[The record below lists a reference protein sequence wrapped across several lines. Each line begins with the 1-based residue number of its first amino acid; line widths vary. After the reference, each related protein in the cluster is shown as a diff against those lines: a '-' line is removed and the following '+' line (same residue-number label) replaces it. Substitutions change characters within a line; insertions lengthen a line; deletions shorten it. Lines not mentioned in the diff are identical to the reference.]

1 MTGNSHI
8 LESLPAYVLGSLD
21 ESEARLVA
29 EHLAGCHLCRTELH
43 AFQDTADQLALAAP
57 PALPSED
64 LKRRFVERMEEIK
77 SSRPNRENVR
87 SSRRL
92 VPIGGLIAALLIFAL
107 LTSNLILWQRFNNL
121 EVLAGPL
128 GMRAITLQNTEAA
141 PAASGFVIIS
151 SDGLEG
157 VLVVDELP
165 MLDADHEYQLWLEDG
180 DTTSGAVFLVDE
192 SGYRGL
198 RIEAQQS
205 LLLYSSV
212 RITVEPAGGS
222 ASPTGETVLDGSLFN
237 P

>member
-21 ESEARLVA
+21 ASEARLVT

-43 AFQDTADQLALAAP
+43 AFQNTADQLAWAAP
-57 PALPSED
+57 EALPSEY
-64 LKRRFVERMEEIK
+64 LKRRFVERIKEIK
-77 SSRPNRENVR
+77 SARPQREKFR
-87 SSRRL
+87 SPRRL
-92 VPIGGLIAALLIFAL
+92 VPIGGLIAALLVFAL
-107 LTSNLILWQRFNNL
+107 LTSNLLLWQRFNNL
-121 EVLAGPL
+121 DVLAGPM
-128 GMRAITLQNTEAA
+128 GMRAITLQNTKVA
-141 PAASGFVIIS
+141 PGASGFVIIS
-151 SDGLEG
+151 SDGLDG

-180 DTTSGAVFLVDE
+180 DTTSGAVFIVDE

-198 RIEAQQS
+198 RIEAPQS

-222 ASPTGETVLDGSLFN
+222 ASPTGDTVLDGSLFN

>member
-43 AFQDTADQLALAAP
+43 AFQDTADHLALAAP
-57 PALPSED
+57 AALPSED
-64 LKRRFVERMEEIK
+64 LKHRFAERMEAIK
-77 SSRPNRENVR
+77 SSRQHRENIR
-87 SSRRL
+87 SPRRL
-92 VPIGGLIAALLIFAL
+92 VPIGGLIAALLVFAL

-165 MLDADHEYQLWLEDG
+165 MLDANHEYQLWLEDG

-222 ASPTGETVLDGSLFN
+222 ALPTGETVLDGSLFN